1 MFFIR
6 RMNVSLGI
14 ITCNNKKTLSKLF
27 RSISRQ
33 QLKKT
38 KIREILIIST
48 ENNKQEVEG
57 AIRFLE
63 VNTKIRTIYE
73 KERKGKYAAVN
84 IFLEKA
90 VSKTL
95 VLLSGDVIL
104 HRKAIENLCLPLF
117 EKKVGIVASRPIP
130 INLELKNKL
139 GFTIFLLWELHHR
152 ISLSNAKFGELIAFR
167 NLHFRIPMTSVDE
180 EMIANLVLSRGYK
193 SRYSPNS
200 IIYNKG
206 SKTIFEFIKQRRRIY
221 CGHLNMK
228 FKFNYTVSTLSN
240 FRVIASVLKNKEIT
254 KSPHIFFAVFF
265 EGISRALAIVDF
277 IRHKEKLIWD
287 IPETS

>member
-200 IIYNKG
+200 IINNKG
-206 SKTIFEFIKQRRRIY
+206 ATIGGIY
-221 CGHLNMK
+221 CHTSKLER
-228 FKFNYTVSTLSN
+228 SC
-240 FRVIASVLKNKEIT
+240 
-254 KSPHIFFAVFF
+254 P
-265 EGISRALAIVDF
+265 IS
-277 IRHKEKLIWD
+277 
-287 IPETS
+287 S